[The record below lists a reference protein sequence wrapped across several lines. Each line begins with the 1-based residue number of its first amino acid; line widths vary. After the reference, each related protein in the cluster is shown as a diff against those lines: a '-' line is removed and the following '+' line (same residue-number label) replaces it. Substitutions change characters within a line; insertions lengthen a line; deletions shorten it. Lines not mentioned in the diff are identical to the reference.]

1 MANELADME
10 MLSQEQA
17 LRVQIDSDLEN
28 ALKELESLQTQ
39 LPKEQSQKLF
49 GQCAQNALDAV
60 IGHFGLAAAVLDSKD
75 GGNVNTTH
83 NVRQGIYASE
93 KERQAYENR
102 GEYDSAH
109 YHTDENYKAINK
121 AQGELKEQGQLK
133 DYMTGEKLAP
143 NAKTDL
149 DHKVSAKEIHD
160 DRARVLAEVDGQIL
174 GTISQ

>member
-1 MANELADME
+1 M
-10 MLSQEQA
+10 
-17 LRVQIDSDLEN
+17 
-28 ALKELESLQTQ
+28 
-39 LPKEQSQKLF
+39 
-49 GQCAQNALDAV
+49 